1 MPACQPA
8 WIGAAATWL
17 AMRKRPSEL
26 SAGSLYWPFR
36 ITEAWMTPSLDKL
49 SPAHDAPDLTE
60 LLDYLRASA
69 AARDRVG
76 GHAGPEKQ
84 RLADAGLLSFTI
96 PVEYGGQGGSWP
108 AAYALLRRLANV
120 DSALAHLLGFQ
131 YLQVT
136 SVLVWGNPAQRERYL
151 RGTVAQGWWWGNA
164 VNPVDT
170 RLSAV
175 ESAEGYVLEGVKG
188 FCSGTWG
195 SQRMVISAQRAG
207 DGGPVVAVIP
217 TDRAGITVHDD
228 WDPIGQ
234 RQTDS
239 GSVSFHQVRVLH
251 GEILHRSE
259 TALTPYASLRTLVSQ
274 LLLANLFVGI
284 AEGAFAEART
294 YVLQFTRPWFAA
306 GVTRSADDPYVIQR
320 FAEMH
325 LKIAPAQALTDRA
338 AEALQ
343 AAWQQ
348 GEQLDAATRARVAL
362 AIAEAKVL
370 AHRAALDVTESIF
383 DVCGARAT
391 QAALGLD
398 RFWRNART
406 HTLHDPIDY
415 KIKAIGRF
423 ALEGVLPEPNLYT

>member
-1 MPACQPA
+1 MSQD
-8 WIGAAATWL
+8 
-17 AMRKRPSEL
+17 RQ
-26 SAGSLYWPFR
+26 SAG
-36 ITEAWMTPSLDKL
+36 TTGTPR
-49 SPAHDAPDLTE
+49 PDLTE
-60 LLDYLRASA
+60 LLEHLRTTA
-69 AARDRVG
+69 AERDRRG
-76 GHAGPEKQ
+76 GHAAREKQ
-84 RLADAGLLSFTI
+84 MLADAGLLTLTI
-96 PVEYGGQGGSWP
+96 PLAYGGQGASWP
-108 AAYALLRRLANV
+108 ETYALLRRLANV

-151 RGTVAQGWWWGNA
+151 RGTVEQRWWWGNA

-170 RLSAV
+170 RLTAV
-175 ESAEGYVLEGVKG
+175 EHADGLVLDGVKG
-188 FCSGTWG
+188 FCSGTMG
-195 SQRMVISAQRAG
+195 SHRMVISAHRPS
-207 DGGPVVAVIP
+207 DDKNSKTVVAVIP
-217 TDRAGITVHDD
+217 TDRNGVTVHDD

-239 GSVSFHQVRVLH
+239 GSVSFRQVQVP
-251 GEILHRSE
+251 GDDILHRSE
-259 TALTPYASLRTLVSQ
+259 APTSPYASLRTLVSQ

-294 YVLQFTRPWFAA
+294 YVMQYTRPWFAS

-320 FAEMH
+320 FAEMR

-338 AEALQ
+338 ALLLE

-348 GEQLDAATRARVAL
+348 GEQLAAAERAQVAL
-362 AIAEAKVL
+362 AVAEAKVL
-370 AHRAALDVTESIF
+370 AHRAALDVTEAIF

-391 QAALGLD
+391 HAALGLD

-415 KIKAIGRF
+415 KIKAIGRY
-423 ALEGVLPEPNLYT
+423 ALEGILPEPNLYT

>member
-1 MPACQPA
+1 MSQD
-8 WIGAAATWL
+8 
-17 AMRKRPSEL
+17 RQ
-26 SAGSLYWPFR
+26 SAGTTGAR
-36 ITEAWMTPSLDKL
+36 G
-49 SPAHDAPDLTE
+49 PDLAE
-60 LLDYLRASA
+60 LLEHLRGTA
-69 AARDRVG
+69 AERDRRG
-76 GHAGPEKQ
+76 GHAAPEKQ
-84 RLADAGLLSFTI
+84 MLADAGLLTLTI
-96 PVEYGGQGGSWP
+96 PVAYGGQGASWP
-108 AAYALLRRLANV
+108 ETYALLRRLANV

-151 RGTVAQGWWWGNA
+151 RGTVAHRWWWGNA

-170 RLSAV
+170 RLIALEHADGV
-175 ESAEGYVLEGVKG
+175 VLDGMKG
-188 FCSGTWG
+188 FCSGTQG
-195 SQRMVISAQRAG
+195 SQRMVISAHWPNEGAAEKSG
-207 DGGPVVAVIP
+207 KTVVAVIP
-217 TDRAGITVHDD
+217 TDRDGVTVHDD

-239 GSVSFHQVRVLH
+239 GSVSFQQVHVPRDD
-251 GEILHRSE
+251 ILHSS
-259 TALTPYASLRTLVSQ
+259 TAPASPYASLRTLVAQ

-284 AEGAFAEART
+284 AEGAFAEARA
-294 YVLQFTRPWFAA
+294 YVMQFTRPWFAS

-320 FAEMH
+320 FAEMR

-338 AEALQ
+338 AVLLE

-348 GEQLDAATRARVAL
+348 GEQLAAVERAQVAL

-370 AHRAALDVTESIF
+370 AHRAALDVTEAIF

-391 QAALGLD
+391 HAALGLD

-415 KIKAIGRF
+415 KIKAIGRY
-423 ALEGVLPEPNLYT
+423 ALEGILPEPNLYT